1 MVDGREGETD
11 MEQRND
17 LLPAVK
23 GIVTQCD
30 RCGSCLTVCP
40 LYGTRDIE
48 ASSARGKNNIA
59 RGIIEGVLEEDPA
72 VLDAANF
79 CLMCKACV
87 ANCPSKVRTDE
98 AMILVRQHFADRHGG
113 ANLKYKAIGSIMK
126 NRTLVKLSSGALG
139 IMRKMKLGGLVP
151 FGMAPEGFS
160 REKYLSA
167 FAGPAALG
175 RAASPSAT
183 TVTPSS
189 RVAYFDGCG
198 MRMMFPAAAEE
209 SLAILNTVGNAKKA
223 DNVCCGLPH
232 LVHGL
237 RSDFLAL
244 ARENITAFADA
255 DIVVTDCASCSD
267 TLKHLGDHFTDDPEW
282 RERAAAFSGK
292 VMGLTE
298 YLAKAGYQ
306 PRQKADVTVTYHE
319 PCHQGRGQNVKKQPR
334 ELLKAAANYVEMSG
348 ADVCCG
354 GAGTFHM
361 DYPDIAEALLEK
373 KRANIEKTGARIV
386 VTECPACLVQMNKAA
401 ERSGGKF
408 KAMHIS
414 QVL

>member
-1 MVDGREGETD
+1 
-11 MEQRND
+11 MEQQQN

-23 GIVTQCD
+23 GITSQCD

-48 ASSARGKNNIA
+48 SSSARGKNNIA
-59 RGIIEGVLEEDPA
+59 RGIVEGVLDEDPA
-72 VLDAANF
+72 ALDAANF

-98 AMILVRQHFADRHGG
+98 AMILLRQHFADKHGG
-113 ANLKYKAIGSIMK
+113 AGLKYKAIGSVMK
-126 NRTLVKLSSGALG
+126 NRTLVKLSAGALG
-139 IMRKMKLGGLVP
+139 IIRRLKLGGVVP
-151 FGMAPEGFS
+151 FGMAPGGFS
-160 REKYLSA
+160 RKKYLAS

-175 RAASPSAT
+175 RAAAPSST
-183 TVTPSS
+183 EVTPGAT
-189 RVAYFDGCG
+189 VAYFDGCG
-198 MRMMFPAAAEE
+198 MRMMFPEAADE
-209 SLAILNTVGNAKKA
+209 SLAILSSVTTVEQV

-237 RSDFLAL
+237 RGDFLSL
-244 ARENITAFADA
+244 AKENITAFAAA
-255 DIVVTDCASCSD
+255 DIIVTDCASCSD
-267 TLKHLGDHFTDDPEW
+267 TLKHLGDHFENDPEW
-282 RERAAAFSGK
+282 REQAAAFSSK

-306 PRQKADVTVTYHE
+306 PRHKADVTVTYHE
-319 PCHQGRGQNVKKQPR
+319 PCHQGRGQNIKKQPR
-334 ELLKAAANYVEMSG
+334 ELLKAAADFVEMSG

-361 DYPDIAEALLEK
+361 DYPAIADSLLEK

-401 ERSGGKF
+401 ERSNGKF